1 MPTHWHLV
9 LWPERDGELGA
20 FMQKLSVTHVR
31 NWQEHRR
38 QVGLG
43 HVYQGRYKSFP
54 VESDEYLYQVL
65 RYVERNALRAN
76 LVQQAEQWRWS
87 SLWRRLHGNSA
98 QQSMLSAWPLPLPR
112 TWRTIVNKPQT
123 EAEVEAIR
131 RSVTRGQ
138 PYGSEAWVQATA
150 RDLGLSSTLRRRG
163 RPKQAR

>member
-54 VESDEYLYQVL
+54 VESDEYFYQVL
-65 RYVERNALRAN
+65 RYVERNALRAH

-98 QQSMLSAWPLPLPR
+98 QQSMLSDWPLPLPR

-150 RDLGLSSTLRRRG
+150 HDLGLGSTLRHRG